1 MNKKEH
7 IPRDPEKIDHYSTK
21 VSGWVFNRIKEL
33 KVEEDFKSDNQVLET
48 VLEFYDNSV
57 NSKKEEKEYRKEN
70 AELQEEIK
78 RLSGI
83 LEESRQKAAQESSRL
98 SEVNTGLE
106 HDYNELLIK
115 HNELRQS
122 HESCVSITPK
132 NLAVLSY
139 VAERETA
146 KRKQPIDKNMIVNF
160 LLETRFIKNK
170 LSGGL
175 DTVPAHIL
183 KKII

>member
-1 MNKKEH
+1 MSEQNSKLEQFSQKLSYEVK
-7 IPRDPEKIDHYSTK
+7 RKLS
-21 VSGWVFNRIKEL
+21 EL
-33 KVEEDFKSDNQVLET
+33 KDSGDFATWTQLLET
-48 VLEFYDNSV
+48 LIERYYSPKEAD
-57 NSKKEEKEYRKEN
+57 KKNLKRI
-70 AELQEEIK
+70 AELEEEVK
-78 RLSGI
+78 KLNGI
-83 LEESRQKAAQESSRL
+83 LEESQRKSAQENSRL

-115 HNELRQS
+115 HSELQQS
-122 HESCVSITPK
+122 HEACVLITPK

-139 VAERETA
+139 VAERETT